1 MNNESGLIYAYAYG
15 PGFKSSYW
23 TIQFFP
29 QFLKF
34 LSLMIDFY
42 THCCRAL
49 NLALARL
56 SCFLNSTWIQ
66 SQWMASTENASMSS
80 IIRQSRDSECRRPMS
95 RSRETRDFSLSA
107 ASVCTIHSTRR
118 RSHRRSRYMSDLG
131 VRSSSAESTRCS
143 SFSPLA
149 RPFSASQ
156 TGTYVQRH
164 IRLNYSNTA
173 TNAFTDISL
182 IMSTVSATN
191 SPLSFSGTF

>member
-1 MNNESGLIYAYAYG
+1 
-15 PGFKSSYW
+15 
-23 TIQFFP
+23 
-29 QFLKF
+29 
-34 LSLMIDFY
+34 
-42 THCCRAL
+42 
-49 NLALARL
+49 
-56 SCFLNSTWIQ
+56 
-66 SQWMASTENASMSS
+66 
-80 IIRQSRDSECRRPMS
+80 MS

-191 SPLSFSGTF
+191 SPLSFSGTFWLHLTECNFFTVTVRNDNHRMYARNNSLSDVTLTSWQKCQNVSAETIHITIRYGS